1 MGFTHRLEAQSLFS
15 LEDVTLGLGATPWEI
30 NCFSWNKP
38 YSGIPYEEDTAR
50 TLKNIPL
57 VIHHMHHYE
66 AELFGQSSYER
77 RYWRL
82 LRLFGELKEA
92 EVSTAHKVS

>member
-1 MGFTHRLEAQSLFS
+1 MFP
-15 LEDVTLGLGATPWEI
+15 VKKTLPEHLADI
-30 NCFSWNKP
+30 FQ
-38 YSGIPYEEDTAR
+38 
-50 TLKNIPL
+50 

-66 AELFGQSSYER
+66 AELFGQSSYKR